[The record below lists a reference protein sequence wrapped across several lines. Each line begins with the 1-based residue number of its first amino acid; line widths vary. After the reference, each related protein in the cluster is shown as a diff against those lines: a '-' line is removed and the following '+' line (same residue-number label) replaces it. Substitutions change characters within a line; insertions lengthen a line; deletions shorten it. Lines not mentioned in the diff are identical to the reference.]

1 MKIKMKKTYYLMGVV
16 VSALMFGSC
25 DSYLD
30 ETPDNRTE
38 VDSKDKISK
47 LLVTAY
53 PKNNFQMI
61 AEFASDN
68 IDDNG
73 SKYSPYTRFLS
84 DAWEWKDTKEEDNDS
99 EQSLWDACYSA
110 IAAANLALESIDKLG
125 NPEDLNPQ
133 RGEALICR
141 AYSHFV
147 LSYIFCN
154 TWTEADKDKD
164 LGIPYMK
171 ASEKTVSPTYERG
184 TLGSVYEN
192 IAEDIEAGLP
202 LISDDA
208 YSVPKYHFN
217 RSAAYAFATRFF
229 LYYGKYDRAIECAN
243 QVLGSNPTSVLRD
256 WQSYGKL
263 DRNKMIQPNAY
274 FDADDKANLL
284 IYDTYSTWGRYCYP
298 TSTNEKY
305 THNETIAK
313 KETCQSTGV
322 WGSSSVLYHQAANY
336 SDSPKCIMRKVG
348 QYFEYTDVA
357 AGVGYVHTLVN
368 AFNTDGVL
376 LDRAEAYALKGD
388 FAKSIAD
395 MQVFENNYT
404 KSKVVLSEDVI
415 NNFYDNIEYYTAEK
429 PTIKKE
435 LNPTFALPKGA
446 DNLIQFILYAR
457 RILTLDEGLRWGD
470 IKRYGIEVRHRI
482 VENNTIQVVDSLMK
496 DDPRRAIQIPYNVM
510 TAGLK
515 ANPRNK

>member
-1 MKIKMKKTYYLMGVV
+1 
-16 VSALMFGSC
+16 
-25 DSYLD
+25 
-30 ETPDNRTE
+30 
-38 VDSKDKISK
+38 
-47 LLVTAY
+47 
-53 PKNNFQMI
+53 
-61 AEFASDN
+61 
-68 IDDNG
+68 
-73 SKYSPYTRFLS
+73 
-84 DAWEWKDTKEEDNDS
+84 
-99 EQSLWDACYSA
+99 
-110 IAAANLALESIDKLG
+110 
-125 NPEDLNPQ
+125 
-133 RGEALICR
+133 
-141 AYSHFV
+141 
-147 LSYIFCN
+147 
-154 TWTEADKDKD
+154 
-164 LGIPYMK
+164 
-171 ASEKTVSPTYERG
+171 
-184 TLGSVYEN
+184 
-192 IAEDIEAGLP
+192 
-202 LISDDA
+202 
-208 YSVPKYHFN
+208 
-217 RSAAYAFATRFF
+217 
-229 LYYGKYDRAIECAN
+229 
-243 QVLGSNPTSVLRD
+243 
-256 WQSYGKL
+256 
-263 DRNKMIQPNAY
+263 
-274 FDADDKANLL
+274 
-284 IYDTYSTWGRYCYP
+284 
-298 TSTNEKY
+298 
-305 THNETIAK
+305 
-313 KETCQSTGV
+313 
-322 WGSSSVLYHQAANY
+322 VLYHQAANY
-336 SDSPKCIMRKVG
+336 SDIPKCIMRKVG

>member
-1 MKIKMKKTYYLMGVV
+1 MKKIYYFVGIV
-16 VSALMFGSC
+16 VSALALASC

-73 SKYSPYTRFLS
+73 SKYSAYSRFLS
-84 DAWEWKDTKEEDNDS
+84 DAWEWNDTKEEDNDS
-99 EQSLWDACYSA
+99 EQSLWDGCYSA

-125 NPEDLNPQ
+125 NPDELKPQ
-133 RGEALICR
+133 RGEALLCR
-141 AYSHFV
+141 AYAHFV

-154 TWTEADKDKD
+154 AWTEAGKDKD

-171 ASEKTVSPTYERG
+171 ASEKTVSPSYSRG
-184 TLGSVYEN
+184 TIGSVYEN

-208 YSVPKYHFN
+208 YTVPKYHFTQ
-217 RSAAYAFATRFF
+217 RAAYAFAAQFY
-229 LYYGKYDRAIECAN
+229 LYYGKYDRAIECAT
-243 QVLGSNPTSVLRD
+243 QVLGSNPASVLRD
-256 WQSYGKL
+256 WASLGKL
-263 DRNKMIQPNAY
+263 ERSNMIQPNEY
-274 FDADDKANLL
+274 FAADNKANLL
-284 IYDTYSTWGRYCYP
+284 IYDTYSTWSRFCNAYE
-298 TSTNEKY
+298 TNGKY
-305 THNETIAK
+305 THNETIAMT
-313 KETCQSTGV
+313 ETCLSTGV
-322 WGSSSVLYHQAANY
+322 WGTSSVLYHQPANY
-336 SDSPKCIMRKVG
+336 SGLPKCVMRKVG
-348 QYFEYTDVA
+348 QYFEYTDIA
-357 AGVGYVHTLVN
+357 AGIGYVHTLVN
-368 AFNTDGVL
+368 AFNTDETL
-376 LDRAEAYALKGD
+376 LVRAEAYALKGD
-388 FAKSIAD
+388 FANAIAD
-395 MQVFENNYT
+395 MQIFTNNYT

-415 NNFYDNIEYYTAEK
+415 NTFYNKIEYYTPEK

-457 RILTLDEGLRWGD
+457 RILSLDEGLRWGD
-470 IKRYGIEVRHRI
+470 IKRYGIEVQHRI
-482 VENNTIQVVDSLMK
+482 VENNTVEVVDVLTK
-496 DDPRRAIQIPYNVM
+496 DDLRRAIQIPYNVM
-510 TAGLK
+510 TAGLE